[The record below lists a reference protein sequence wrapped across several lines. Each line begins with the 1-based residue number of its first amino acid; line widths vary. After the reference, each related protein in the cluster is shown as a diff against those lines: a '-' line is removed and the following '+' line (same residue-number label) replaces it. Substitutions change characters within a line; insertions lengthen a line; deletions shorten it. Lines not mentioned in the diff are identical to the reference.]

1 MKLNDMIF
9 VIENR
14 KGTVEANFL
23 LTLDDTIEMLKQ
35 SGEYSMKETA
45 AIFSELGRTMT
56 EPDWAEVYLAGN
68 KTLFMC
74 YCRDESH
81 LSAFLNKKF
90 NDENVED
97 VRFDYERCSLEC
109 KEKIRLYGI
118 AENGEKD
125 KMVEHHYSHM
135 EHQFKQGEN
144 LHNFNG
150 KDYKVVEL
158 LSPRNLLLMDM
169 SNGNFVVGLGT
180 SLFMRQIKGDSEE
193 PEIGIE
199 WEHGVYLSSK
209 PSRIDFQGIRED
221 YGGTKMEKDREDIRL
236 EQEDYFTQLHKLANN
251 ALCSEDIRELLSEIM
266 RAEFCTDKM
275 DKFHQNLSAGIY
287 DDDSELKVFPVTVCK
302 DMQSVLSVRGIDMED
317 IINKTSIIS
326 YKNNLAKLY
335 KPTTVNSKIIS
346 VNKFLKWMGC
356 DELKIKTKRIQTKS
370 CLDNVITREYY
381 LKLLD
386 TAWKL
391 NKKKI
396 YYIMKTIAQ
405 TGIRVGELKY
415 VTVEAIQVGI
425 TIV

>member
-1 MKLNDMIF
+1 M
-9 VIENR
+9 
-14 KGTVEANFL
+14 
-23 LTLDDTIEMLKQ
+23 
-35 SGEYSMKETA
+35 
-45 AIFSELGRTMT
+45 
-56 EPDWAEVYLAGN
+56 
-68 KTLFMC
+68 
-74 YCRDESH
+74 
-81 LSAFLNKKF
+81 
-90 NDENVED
+90 
-97 VRFDYERCSLEC
+97 RFDYERCSLEC

-180 SLFMRQIKGDSEE
+180 SLFMRQIKGDNEE

-251 ALCSEDIRELLSEIM
+251 PLCSEDIRELLSEIM
-266 RAEFCTDKM
+266 RAEFCTDKV

-287 DDDSELKVFPVTVCK
+287 DEDSEMKVFPVTVSK
-302 DMQSVLSVRGIDMED
+302 DMESVINVRGIDLED
-317 IINKTSIIS
+317 AIEVAT
-326 YKNNLAKLY
+326 
-335 KPTTVNSKIIS
+335 
-346 VNKFLKWMGC
+346 
-356 DELKIKTKRIQTKS
+356 
-370 CLDNVITREYY
+370 NVISMAEVHMDKQKAR
-381 LKLLD
+381 
-386 TAWKL
+386 
-391 NKKKI
+391 
-396 YYIMKTIAQ
+396 
-405 TGIRVGELKY
+405 
-415 VTVEAIQVGI
+415 
-425 TIV
+425 

>member
-221 YGGTKMEKDREDIRL
+221 YGGTKMEKDREDIR
-236 EQEDYFTQLHKLANN
+236 
-251 ALCSEDIRELLSEIM
+251 ELLSEIM

-317 IINKTSIIS
+317 AIEV
-326 YKNNLAKLY
+326 AA
-335 KPTTVNSKIIS
+335 
-346 VNKFLKWMGC
+346 
-356 DELKIKTKRIQTKS
+356 
-370 CLDNVITREYY
+370 NVISMAEVH
-381 LKLLD
+381 LD
-386 TAWKL
+386 KQKA
-391 NKKKI
+391 
-396 YYIMKTIAQ
+396 
-405 TGIRVGELKY
+405 R
-415 VTVEAIQVGI
+415 
-425 TIV
+425 

>member
-1 MKLNDMIF
+1 MKIKKVDDKPM
-9 VIENR
+9 VIRTKKKAKLHTHEPKKASIKASNIYTVDRSPKIKGSKITTTENKKFR
-14 KGTVEANFL
+14 RSTIHPVDKANSL
-23 LTLDDTIEMLKQ
+23 MTLDDTIEMLKQ
-35 SGEYSMKETA
+35 SGEYSMKEIA

-81 LSAFLNKKF
+81 LRAFLNKKF

-97 VRFDYERCSLEC
+97 VRFDYERCSHEC

-118 AENGEKD
+118 TENGEKD

-251 ALCSEDIRELLSEIM
+251 PLCSEDIRELLSEIM
-266 RAEFCTDKM
+266 RAEFCTDKV

-287 DDDSELKVFPVTVCK
+287 DEDSEMKVFPVTVSK
-302 DMQSVLSVRGIDMED
+302 DMESVINVRGIDLED
-317 IINKTSIIS
+317 AIEVAT
-326 YKNNLAKLY
+326 
-335 KPTTVNSKIIS
+335 
-346 VNKFLKWMGC
+346 
-356 DELKIKTKRIQTKS
+356 
-370 CLDNVITREYY
+370 NVISMAEVHMDKQKAR
-381 LKLLD
+381 
-386 TAWKL
+386 
-391 NKKKI
+391 
-396 YYIMKTIAQ
+396 
-405 TGIRVGELKY
+405 
-415 VTVEAIQVGI
+415 
-425 TIV
+425 

>member
-14 KGTVEANFL
+14 KGTVETNFL

-45 AIFSELGRTMT
+45 VIFSELGRTMT

-81 LSAFLNKKF
+81 LRAFLNKKF

-97 VRFDYERCSLEC
+97 VRFDYERCSHEC

-118 AENGEKD
+118 TESGEKD

-135 EHQFKQGEN
+135 EHRFSQGET

-150 KDYKVVEL
+150 KDYMVVEL

-180 SLFMRQIKGDSEE
+180 SLFMRQIKGDNEE

-251 ALCSEDIRELLSEIM
+251 PLCSEDIRELLSEIM
-266 RAEFCTDKM
+266 RAEFCTDKV

-287 DDDSELKVFPVTVCK
+287 DEDSEMKVFPVTVSK
-302 DMQSVLSVRGIDMED
+302 DMESVINVRGIDLED
-317 IINKTSIIS
+317 AIEVAT
-326 YKNNLAKLY
+326 
-335 KPTTVNSKIIS
+335 
-346 VNKFLKWMGC
+346 
-356 DELKIKTKRIQTKS
+356 
-370 CLDNVITREYY
+370 NVISMAEVHMDKQKAR
-381 LKLLD
+381 
-386 TAWKL
+386 
-391 NKKKI
+391 
-396 YYIMKTIAQ
+396 
-405 TGIRVGELKY
+405 
-415 VTVEAIQVGI
+415 
-425 TIV
+425 

>member
-9 VIENR
+9 VIENQ
-14 KGTVEANFL
+14 KGTVETNFL

-81 LSAFLNKKF
+81 LRAFLNKKF

-97 VRFDYERCSLEC
+97 VRFDYERCSHEC

-118 AENGEKD
+118 TENGEKD

-169 SNGNFVVGLGT
+169 SNGNFVIGL
-180 SLFMRQIKGDSEE
+180 
-193 PEIGIE
+193 
-199 WEHGVYLSSK
+199 W
-209 PSRIDFQGIRED
+209 
-221 YGGTKMEKDREDIRL
+221 
-236 EQEDYFTQLHKLANN
+236 
-251 ALCSEDIRELLSEIM
+251 
-266 RAEFCTDKM
+266 
-275 DKFHQNLSAGIY
+275 
-287 DDDSELKVFPVTVCK
+287 
-302 DMQSVLSVRGIDMED
+302 
-317 IINKTSIIS
+317 
-326 YKNNLAKLY
+326 
-335 KPTTVNSKIIS
+335 
-346 VNKFLKWMGC
+346 
-356 DELKIKTKRIQTKS
+356 
-370 CLDNVITREYY
+370 
-381 LKLLD
+381 
-386 TAWKL
+386 
-391 NKKKI
+391 
-396 YYIMKTIAQ
+396 
-405 TGIRVGELKY
+405 
-415 VTVEAIQVGI
+415 
-425 TIV
+425 

>member
-1 MKLNDMIF
+1 MKIKKVDDKPM
-9 VIENR
+9 VIHTKKKAKLHTHEPKKASIKAANIYTVDRSPKIKGSKIATTENKKFR
-14 KGTVEANFL
+14 RSTIHPVKKAKKGMFRQYRAALKES
-23 LTLDDTIEMLKQ
+23 MLKQ

-81 LSAFLNKKF
+81 LRAFLNKKF

-118 AENGEKD
+118 TENGEKD

-180 SLFMRQIKGDSEE
+180 SLFMRQIKGDNEE

-251 ALCSEDIRELLSEIM
+251 PHCSEDIRELLSEIM

-287 DDDSELKVFPVTVCK
+287 DVDSEMKVFPVTVSK
-302 DMQSVLSVRGIDMED
+302 DMESVLNVRGIDLED
-317 IINKTSIIS
+317 AIEVAT
-326 YKNNLAKLY
+326 
-335 KPTTVNSKIIS
+335 
-346 VNKFLKWMGC
+346 
-356 DELKIKTKRIQTKS
+356 
-370 CLDNVITREYY
+370 NVISMAEVHMDKQKAR
-381 LKLLD
+381 
-386 TAWKL
+386 
-391 NKKKI
+391 
-396 YYIMKTIAQ
+396 
-405 TGIRVGELKY
+405 
-415 VTVEAIQVGI
+415 
-425 TIV
+425 

>member
-9 VIENR
+9 VIENQ
-14 KGTVEANFL
+14 KGMVETNFL
-23 LTLDDTIEMLKQ
+23 LTLDDTIEMLKE
-35 SGEYSMKETA
+35 SGEYSLKETA
-45 AIFSELGRTMT
+45 AIFSELGRTMK

-81 LSAFLNKKF
+81 LRAFLNKRF
-90 NDENVED
+90 NDDNVED
-97 VRFDYERCSLEC
+97 VRFDYERCSHEC

-118 AENGEKD
+118 TENGEKD

-199 WEHGVYLSSK
+199 WENGVYLSSK

-251 ALCSEDIRELLSEIM
+251 PHCSEDIRELLSEIM

-287 DDDSELKVFPVTVCK
+287 DEDSEMKVFPVTVSK
-302 DMQSVLSVRGIDMED
+302 DMESVLNVRGIDLED
-317 IINKTSIIS
+317 AIEVAT
-326 YKNNLAKLY
+326 
-335 KPTTVNSKIIS
+335 
-346 VNKFLKWMGC
+346 
-356 DELKIKTKRIQTKS
+356 
-370 CLDNVITREYY
+370 NVISMAEVHMDKQKAR
-381 LKLLD
+381 
-386 TAWKL
+386 
-391 NKKKI
+391 
-396 YYIMKTIAQ
+396 
-405 TGIRVGELKY
+405 
-415 VTVEAIQVGI
+415 
-425 TIV
+425 

>member
-221 YGGTKMEKDREDIRL
+221 MA
-236 EQEDYFTQLHKLANN
+236 EQRWKKTGRISGWSRRIILH
-251 ALCSEDIRELLSEIM
+251 S
-266 RAEFCTDKM
+266 
-275 DKFHQNLSAGIY
+275 Y
-287 DDDSELKVFPVTVCK
+287 
-302 DMQSVLSVRGIDMED
+302 
-317 IINKTSIIS
+317 TS
-326 YKNNLAKLY
+326 
-335 KPTTVNSKIIS
+335 
-346 VNKFLKWMGC
+346 
-356 DELKIKTKRIQTKS
+356 
-370 CLDNVITREYY
+370 
-381 LKLLD
+381 
-386 TAWKL
+386 
-391 NKKKI
+391 
-396 YYIMKTIAQ
+396 
-405 TGIRVGELKY
+405 
-415 VTVEAIQVGI
+415 
-425 TIV
+425 